1 MSADLKT
8 SRARALACLADP
20 AAPRV
25 MNPTGLR
32 EWLAGQGVE
41 LGHPAMIGAL
51 AQWQTLGFVEK
62 VRHGIYL
69 NLRAQPCP
77 QPDEAA
83 PWLREGAVVSLQRV
97 LGQSGVLNNPTPW
110 ITCVLPPSQSRAVGT
125 IETGRHT
132 FHFTGMRDDLIPSP
146 GADWA
151 ADAYQPYAHVAT
163 ATPEKALLDW
173 IYLSK
178 ASPLWRLPPRQD
190 IEVDDLDTDRLGRL
204 AQRMGLDADLHQFI
218 QGAAPAP
225 APPHPRRRLR

>member
-1 MSADLKT
+1 MSTDLKT
-8 SRARALACLADP
+8 QRNRALMCLAE
-20 AAPRV
+20 AHAPRV
-25 MNPTGLR
+25 MNPQNLR
-32 EWLAGQGVE
+32 EWLGTQGVE
-41 LGHPAMIGAL
+41 LGAPALISAL
-51 AQWQTLGFVEK
+51 AQWQTLGFVAK

-77 QPDEAA
+77 QADEAA

-125 IETGRHT
+125 IETGGHT
-132 FHFTGMRDDLIPSP
+132 FQFTGMRDDLIPAR

-151 ADAYQPYAHVAT
+151 QDAYQPYAHVAT

-190 IEVDDLDTDRLGRL
+190 IDMDEMDAARLDRL
-204 AQRMGLDADLHQFI
+204 ATRMGLESELQQFRD
-218 QGAAPAP
+218 GPLAPA
-225 APPHPRRRLR
+225 ARPRQRLR